1 MFRSSYHT
9 HNLFCDGTAT
19 IEEVVLAAIA
29 AGLGEIG
36 ISSHAPLPWP
46 VEWIMPRERLDAY
59 LAEVRDLRGRYADRI
74 AVLLGAEIDYIPDA
88 GVIAFQRDQVLPA
101 GFDYL
106 IGSVHF
112 LGGDDPPRAFD
123 STPEGFDA
131 ILRQSYGGDIRAMVA
146 EYYLRVG
153 EMMRLP
159 GIRIVGHLDL
169 IKRWNADHRYFQGDE
184 PWYLE
189 AAEGALRAIAA
200 AGRMVELNTAAWRR
214 GFDEPYPAPRLL
226 ARCRDLDI
234 PIVVNADAHAP
245 SEVTRDFD
253 RAHALLAEL
262 GITASLLPPA

>member
-9 HNLFCDGTAT
+9 HNLFCDGQAT

-29 AGLGEIG
+29 AGLEEIG

-59 LAEVRDLRGRYADRI
+59 LTEVRDLRRRYADRI
-74 AVLLGAEIDYIPDA
+74 VVLLGAEIDYIPDS

-101 GFDYL
+101 AFDYL

-112 LGGDDPPRAFD
+112 LGNDDPPRAFD

-131 ILRQSYGGDIRAMVA
+131 ILQQSYGGDIRAMVG
-146 EYYLRVG
+146 EYYSRVG
-153 EMMRLP
+153 DMTRLP
-159 GIRIVGHLDL
+159 GIRMVGHLDL

-184 PWYLE
+184 TWYLE
-189 AAEGALRAIAA
+189 AAEAALHAIAT
-200 AGRMVELNTAAWRR
+200 AGNMVELNTAAWRR

-226 ARCRDLDI
+226 AHCRDLDI
-234 PIVVNADAHAP
+234 PIVVSADAHAP

-262 GITASLLPPA
+262 GITASLLTPA